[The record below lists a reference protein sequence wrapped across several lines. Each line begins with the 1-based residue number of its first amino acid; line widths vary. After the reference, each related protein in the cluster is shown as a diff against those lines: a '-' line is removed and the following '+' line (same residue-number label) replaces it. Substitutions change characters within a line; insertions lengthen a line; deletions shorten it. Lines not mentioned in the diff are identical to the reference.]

1 MTIPV
6 RVVTVKQVPES
17 FSKNSGRLFFHD
29 LKSCMNVD
37 RPSFVFDCSKVLHMD
52 RATVQL
58 LLCCLE
64 EVILRNG
71 DVKLAAISEQ
81 ARKSLKQ
88 NGADSLFKI
97 FDTSAEAAN
106 SFRQLSAPVTLNAFA
121 PEIEQVSAENAA
133 QPSLNNYSLKLSD

>member
-17 FSKNSGRLFFHD
+17 SSKNSGRLFLHD
-29 LKSCMNVD
+29 LKSPMNVD

-64 EVILRNG
+64 EAILRNG

-81 ARKSLKQ
+81 ARKSLKLK
-88 NGADSLFKI
+88 GADSLFEI
-97 FDTSAEAAN
+97 FDTSAEAVG
-106 SFRQLSAPVTLNAFA
+106 SFRQLPAHATSNAFTSG
-121 PEIEQVSAENAA
+121 IEQVSAENAA
-133 QPSLNNYSLKLSD
+133 